1 VGTAI
6 WDAGVV
12 PGQAASLIAHQG
24 GWDEILFVLA
34 PIALFAGL
42 LVLANKRAA
51 AALAEQD
58 AEGPDHAGGADGP
71 GHDDGTENGSGA
83 HRGTDGTGHARDGH
97 GVGAAPEE
105 RRGPGRPTG

>member
-1 VGTAI
+1 
-6 WDAGVV
+6 V

-58 AEGPDHAGGADGP
+58 AEGADHAG
-71 GHDDGTENGSGA
+71 DDGASGRNGTAAGSGDPGGTP
-83 HRGTDGTGHARDGH
+83 GTDGSRATGGSDDRARDAH
-97 GVGAAPEE
+97 GVAAARDE